1 MIYTQFIVSYDDRRG
16 DCYYA
21 KGDKDYEVIRKT
33 FEKRDAITARN
44 KHIKSITRVIGDVD
58 KEFGRTTWEVVR

>member
-1 MIYTQFIVSYDDRRG
+1 MVYTQFIVSYGNRLG

-21 KGDKDYEVIRKT
+21 KGDKDYDVIRKI

-44 KHIKSITRVIGDVD
+44 KHIKSITRVIGDAD
-58 KEFGRTTWEVVR
+58 KEYGSTRWEVVK